1 MIIDSTSPTSRI
13 ETTISVLALSRFILV
28 LVSIY
33 SIVNPS
39 KVTRT
44 ARSLRRRR
52 LISTAPSRR
61 RRSQTLSDKVPLK
74 VRNHN
79 P

>member
-33 SIVNPS
+33 NRESQQS
-39 KVTRT
+39 YEDR
-44 ARSLRRRR
+44 AQ
-52 LISTAPSRR
+52 STATSPHQHS
-61 RRSQTLSDKVPLK
+61 T
-74 VRNHN
+74 
-79 P
+79 